1 VNYQAY
7 EMAHVMLSPMRI
19 GARALRIYLT
29 HKFNPFSVTPQA
41 KSIAAAC
48 QVFEELTHRY
58 GKPEFGITETKI
70 VGLPVEVTETVVM
83 EKPFCR
89 LLHFERDES
98 KMGKRFDPKVL
109 IVAPMSGHYATL
121 IRGTIEAMIP
131 EHDVF
136 VTDWSDAR
144 DVPLSLGQF
153 DFDDFIDYLIDF
165 IQYLGTNTHLI
176 AVCQPAVPVLAA
188 TALMASR
195 DMDCQPLS
203 LTLMGGP
210 IDVSRAPTKVTEF
223 SESRSLDWFEQNVIS
238 VVPFPN
244 PGFGRRVYPGFLQLT
259 GFVSM
264 NLDRHVDAHVKHFH
278 NLVRGDCDPVARHQ
292 QFYEEYMAVMDLPAE
307 FYLQTIEKVF
317 HERALA
323 KGTLVHRG
331 EKVDCSAIR
340 QTALMTIEGENDDI
354 CGVGQTE
361 AAHDLCD
368 NIPIDMKY
376 HYVQPGVGHYG
387 VFNGRRWSTE
397 IQPRIREMIRT
408 VQFKRRIA
416 APPPLTRCA

>member
-1 VNYQAY
+1 
-7 EMAHVMLSPMRI
+7 
-19 GARALRIYLT
+19 
-29 HKFNPFSVTPQA
+29 
-41 KSIAAAC
+41 
-48 QVFEELTHRY
+48 
-58 GKPEFGITETKI
+58 
-70 VGLPVEVTETVVM
+70 
-83 EKPFCR
+83 
-89 LLHFERDES
+89 
-98 KMGKRFDPKVL
+98 VL

-121 IRGTIEAMIP
+121 IRGTVEAMIP